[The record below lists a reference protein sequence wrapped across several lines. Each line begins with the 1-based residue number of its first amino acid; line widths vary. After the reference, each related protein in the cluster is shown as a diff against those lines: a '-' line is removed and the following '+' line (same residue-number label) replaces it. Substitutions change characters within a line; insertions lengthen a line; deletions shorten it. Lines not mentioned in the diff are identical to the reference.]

1 MFQPHRNT
9 IIAHVIA
16 VADPYNIEDGKS
28 PMTAIWMKAEPNKP
42 IKTRSPR
49 VVLIGRN
56 PFRLTVGLMISKRVN
71 RHKPIAIDIKK
82 IAVGW
87 VQAIQVKRASPM

>member
-1 MFQPHRNT
+1 M
-9 IIAHVIA
+9 IA

-28 PMTAIWMKAEPNKP
+28 PMTAIWMKADPNKP

-49 VVLIGRN
+49 VVFIGRK
-56 PFRLTVGLMISKRVN
+56 PFRLMVGLMISKMVN
-71 RHKPIAIDIKK
+71 RHKPMAIDIKK

-87 VQAIQVKRASPM
+87 VQAIQVKIVSPT